1 MHNSCSL
8 KEELVGR
15 RNGRCWSSSQRGES
29 TQGEEDYLGKGEGE
43 GSMRDY
49 LEEGETMRVRG
60 KGVNLDGGRGERT
73 LR

>member
-1 MHNSCSL
+1 M
-8 KEELVGR
+8 LVVFPER
-15 RNGRCWSSSQRGES
+15 R
-29 TQGEEDYLGKGEGE
+29 DYLGKGEGE
-43 GSMRDY
+43 RSMRDY